1 MVFEPVPAQP
11 DFPALEAEVSEL
23 WRRERV
29 FARSIEERSGPE
41 LVFYEGPPTANGR
54 PGIHHVWA
62 RVYKDLFCR
71 YWTMRGFRVP
81 RRGGWDTH
89 GLPVE
94 VEVEKRLGVADKR
107 AIEAYGVQAFV
118 DACRASVTAYVEE
131 WERLTERIGYWT
143 DTAHAYWTM
152 DPSYVESVWWHLK
165 TLFAAGLLYE
175 ADKVVPYCP
184 RCGTALSSHEL
195 GQPEVYREVE
205 DLSAYVR
212 LPIVPDPA
220 GPPVP
225 SGASDLVVWTTTP
238 WTLVANTAVAVHPEL
253 DYVVVDG
260 LVVAAARADAVVGP
274 GARARAGRPFP
285 GRDLVGLRY
294 RRPLD
299 VVPASGDGW
308 RVVPADFVE
317 ATEGSG
323 LVHIAP
329 AFGADDFALGR
340 SEGLPTLNPVGP
352 DGRYLP
358 DVGWLAGKEV
368 RAANE
373 PIVDALGAS
382 GLLLRAEPYRHAYPH
397 CWRCRSPLLYWAKP
411 SWYVATSSRKAD
423 LLAANAGV
431 RWRPEHIRDGRF
443 GEWLENN
450 VDWAL
455 SRDRYWGTPLPIWKC
470 GAGHA
475 HCVGSLREL
484 GELAGRDLSDLDP
497 HRPGI
502 DQVVIACPSCGAE
515 ARRVEAVIDVWFDSG
530 SMPAAQWGYP
540 WKEGAATSFRFPAA
554 FVCEAVDQTRG
565 WFYSLLAVNL
575 LVHGAAP
582 YETVLCLGHIVDADG
597 RKMSKSLGNVLDP
610 WEALDTRGADP
621 VRWWM
626 FHQGSPWTPT
636 RTSLEAIDA
645 STAATLLTLWHTW
658 SFFATYA
665 GLNGFDPA
673 DPAIPAPAERPVLD
687 RWLRSRVAG
696 TVRAMTDVL
705 SDYQPYPAAAALG
718 ELIDDLS
725 NWYVR
730 RSRRRFWRT
739 DPDAEPADALSAQ
752 ATLYEALTTVAL
764 LLAPF
769 CPFLAEEIWRH
780 LTGGTRDSVHLAEWP
795 TEEPDAHDVAL
806 ETSMGLTR
814 RLASLGRAARSE
826 AGVKVRQPLRRAL
839 VVLPTEPAGFFPDIV
854 AEELN
859 VDRVEVAGT
868 ASQVLTYEL
877 VPNFRRLGPRLG
889 PVVQELR
896 AALRDLGE
904 EEVEQAVRR
913 LETGETWSLA
923 ISNPAG
929 EPVVVE
935 FGPDELEVR
944 IRAREGFAVSR
955 EGREA
960 VALDLAIDDD
970 LRRRGLL
977 REVLR
982 QVQEL
987 RRAAGLAVADRI
999 ELVLVGLEELRDAA
1013 PEIARETLA
1022 ETVRFEHPRDDGG
1035 GPRADASG
1043 NELVR
1048 VELGDQVAWVGLR
1061 PAGMGASPSSSAVPT
1076 EAVGEPST

>member
-23 WRRERV
+23 WRTERV
-29 FARSIEERSGPE
+29 FERSIGERNGPE

-71 YWTMRGFRVP
+71 YWTMRGYRVP

-165 TLFAAGLLYE
+165 TLFDAGLLYE

-220 GPPVP
+220 GPPAP
-225 SGASDLVVWTTTP
+225 GGASALVVWTTTP
-238 WTLVANTAVAVHPEL
+238 WTLVANTGVAVHPDL

-260 LVVAAARADAVVGP
+260 LVVAEERVEAVVGP
-274 GARARAGRPFP
+274 DARARAGRPFP

-294 RRPLD
+294 RRPLEM
-299 VVPASGDGW
+299 VPASGDGW

-358 DVGWLAGKEV
+358 DVGWLAGREV

-373 PIVDALGAS
+373 PIVDALKAS

-411 SWYVATSSRKAD
+411 SWYVATSSRKRD
-423 LLAANAGV
+423 LLAANAEV

-470 GAGHA
+470 SAGHA

-502 DQVVIACPSCGAE
+502 DAVVIACPSCGAE

-540 WKEGAATSFRFPAA
+540 WTPGAVASFRFPAA

-673 DPAIPAPAERPVLD
+673 DPAVPAPAERPVLD

-696 TVRAMTDVL
+696 TVQVMTDAL
-705 SDYQPYPAAAALG
+705 GDYQPYPAAAALG

-739 DPDAEPADALSAQ
+739 DPGADPADALSAE
-752 ATLYEALTTVAL
+752 ATLYEALTTIAL

-780 LTGGTRDSVHLAEWP
+780 LTGGTRDSVHLANWP
-795 TEEPDAHDVAL
+795 AADPDGLDVPL
-806 ETSMGLTR
+806 ETAMALTR

-839 VVLPTEPAGFFPDIV
+839 VVLPSEPAVFFPDIL

-859 VDRVEVAGT
+859 VDRVEVADA

-889 PVVQELR
+889 PLVQELR
-896 AALRDLGE
+896 SALRDLGQDE
-904 EEVEQAVRR
+904 IERAVRG
-913 LETGETWSLA
+913 LEAGETWSLA
-923 ISNPAG
+923 VSRAAG

-935 FGPDELEVR
+935 FNPDELEVR

-960 VALDLAIDDD
+960 VALDLAVDDD

-987 RRAAGLAVADRI
+987 RRKAGLAVADRI
-999 ELVLVGLEELRDAA
+999 ELVLVGLEELRDSAD
-1013 PEIARETLA
+1013 EIARETLA
-1022 ETVRFEHPRDDGG
+1022 SSVHFAGG
-1035 GPRADASG
+1035 GPDGRVSAG
-1043 NELVR
+1043 QTGGVELV
-1048 VELGDQVAWVGLR
+1048 ELELDAHPAWVGLR
-1061 PAGMGASPSSSAVPT
+1061 PTTGVGTSR
-1076 EAVGEPST
+1076 AVGGALGEVST